1 MYSVVSPIARIH
13 GSRNQEVEMVVAL
26 FTIIPSIQVTQVW
39 LPVLTTLCSA
49 GLEILDLKKGIEL
62 KVNIAT
68 QPF

>member
-1 MYSVVSPIARIH
+1 
-13 GSRNQEVEMVVAL
+13 MVVAP
-26 FTIIPSIQVTQVW
+26 FTIIPSVQVTQVW

-49 GLEILDLKKGIEL
+49 GLEVLDLKKGIEL